1 MKTRLTGGSAR
12 QPAKK
17 TGRPER
23 RKVNTTSERRKEG
36 DIYLL
41 TRKSM
46 STNKGRTSVSSP
58 WMARKQ
64 SQGKGPTP
72 DLSSRRAAR

>member
-46 STNKGRTSVSSP
+46 STNKGRTSISSSYTMDGTQAEP
-58 WMARKQ
+58 RER
-64 SQGKGPTP
+64 T
-72 DLSSRRAAR
+72 DSRSVQ